1 MAKFIKGK
9 CIGRTRSRIKDD
21 LEIVRVAILD
31 DNEVEHIDMI
41 NPADD
46 EIPKV
51 NSIVEMP
58 FFIKTYK
65 AKDGGIRYSLS
76 YANKSES
83 RFQAF

>member
-9 CIGRTRSRIKDD
+9 CIGRTRSRVKEDI
-21 LEIVRVAILD
+21 EIVRVAILD
-31 DNEVEHIDMI
+31 DSEVEHIDMI
-41 NPADD
+41 NPAED

-65 AKDGGIRYSLS
+65 TKDGAIRYSLS
-76 YANKSES
+76 FATKSES
-83 RFQAF
+83 KFQPF